1 MSEKIQGIPRGAC
14 LLRDQLQE
22 GQSEGPGHSHGDWLE
37 LEMGFRLLTGTWF
50 RSSGES
56 GRPFTK
62 AAFWTSC
69 LASSVLPLDRS
80 HRGDSGRT
88 LSTTHGCDAGVWSS
102 VQPPRIPVHTE
113 PTTHALRTPS
123 SGSCILPQCPQLGWP
138 VTGQGLLTR
147 NRRQVGRWVQCL
159 LSEGVSSFGHH
170 RPVLLTPSARGKSE
184 LGPGPWLVFSGMA
197 QPTLTL

>member
-1 MSEKIQGIPRGAC
+1 
-14 LLRDQLQE
+14 
-22 GQSEGPGHSHGDWLE
+22 
-37 LEMGFRLLTGTWF
+37 MGLHLLTGTWF

-69 LASSVLPLDRS
+69 LASSVLPWDRS

-88 LSTTHGCDAGVWSS
+88 LSTTYGHDAGVLSS

-113 PTTHALRTPS
+113 PPTQALQAPS
-123 SGSCILPQCPQLGWP
+123 SGSCILSQCSHLGWP
-138 VTGQGLLTR
+138 ITGKGLLTR
-147 NRRQVGRWVQCL
+147 NRRQAGTWVRCL
-159 LSEGVSSFGHH
+159 LSAGVSSFGHH
-170 RPVLLTPSARGKSE
+170 RPLLLTPSAQRKSE
-184 LGPGPWLVFSGMA
+184 SGPGPWLVFSGMA